1 MTQPTQVTESQIR
14 PDLRAAIGRS
24 WRAVASAGANWSARD
39 RSAFAQA
46 TISAMAGE
54 EVFGESNTIR
64 FVELLAADP
73 GAVQQSHVID
83 ALAESDEPS
92 VVEVVSIVARTA
104 AVVSFYQALG
114 LAIPALP
121 RVQASDPTGVNVP
134 PEEWVDSGAWLPVT
148 KADSIVN
155 AFSIVP
161 QELRAWFDLADQM
174 YLSVSEMADPVIVK
188 GIARSQ
194 HEVVAS
200 RTSYLNECFY

>member
-1 MTQPTQVTESQIR
+1 MDQVTLVAESQIR
-14 PDLRAAIGRS
+14 PELRAAIGRS
-24 WRAVASAGANWSARD
+24 WRAVASAGANWSGRD

-54 EVFGESNTIR
+54 EVSGDSNTIR
-64 FVELLAADP
+64 LVELLAADP
-73 GAVQQSHVID
+73 GAVQLKHVAD

-104 AVVSFYQALG
+104 AVVSFYRALG
-114 LAIPALP
+114 LPIPELP
-121 RVQASDPTGVNVP
+121 RVQPSNPTGLNAP
-134 PEEWVDSGAWLPVT
+134 RQEWVDSGAWLPVT

-161 QELRAWFDLADQM
+161 QELEAWFGLADQM
-174 YLSVSEMADPVIVK
+174 YLTGAEMADPVIVK
-188 GIARSQ
+188 GITRSQ